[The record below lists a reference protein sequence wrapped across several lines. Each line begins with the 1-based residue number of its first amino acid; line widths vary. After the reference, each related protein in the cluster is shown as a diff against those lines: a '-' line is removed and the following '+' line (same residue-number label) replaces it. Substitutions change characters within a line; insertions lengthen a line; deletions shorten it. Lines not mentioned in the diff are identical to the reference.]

1 MVPRSC
7 CNAVS
12 FLPITKTSDEEHND
26 NLNFRPKPTKNCFSI
41 ILFYER
47 YYISVDDRKN
57 IIIYIYI
64 YILLYL

>member
-26 NLNFRPKPTKNCFSI
+26 NLNFRPKKPTKNCFSI

-64 YILLYL
+64 LLYL